1 MKKSN
6 PHAIILKILIPILF
20 ISCSKTSSS
29 QDESFDD
36 KEDKTE
42 YVFIDN
48 LEDKIEW
55 NSAIIGKN
63 GLSYFYNFKNGT
75 SNKFSIFDNNKK
87 NLLIYAEFD
96 EHGRPSYIVSGD
108 YTYVLDNYKDN
119 TFDLAVALKN
129 EVVCIINNI
138 PIEEQLNRL
147 FTDDA
152 YTRSYSAKDD
162 ARKTNAV
169 ISGIGCA
176 ASGALAIVSGGLST
190 PLAFISC
197 TSALITIVDASCI
210 GCCPPWLTTLSTV
223 IGCVDGIGCTVSILG
238 EWMSLSAE
246 AIDLKN
252 IQIAKNALSIDVN
265 TELKDVEVDYAKIL
279 LPVIHNMKSS
289 YIEQSDIEI
298 GIFYSTNPGLP
309 ETDRIREKD
318 EKLNWLTLLNGD
330 CIGSIELNNLK
341 PNTRYYYKS
350 YLIYNMAIACG
361 EIKSFTTAGIY
372 TGGYF
377 KNADNEVICLGKV
390 YSYQQKPNEFGLCYS
405 TTNTNPTLQ
414 DTYVSYQPSINM
426 DNEYEYPTILSNI
439 KSNITYYYRAY
450 MKMGD
455 KIYYGTT
462 KSFLIK
468 EEEETDADKLVGTWI
483 PKEYNWWWKEINEKG
498 EAEIHHGNI
507 TEIIDRLV
515 LNSNGTCNSSA
526 IFGKWEVIANYL
538 LISYHFYNDYAQ
550 TPHEPES
557 ALPLHISSLS
567 KNEWIGTYEDLDD
580 DRHEYLEI
588 RFIREE

>member
-6 PHAIILKILIPILF
+6 PHAIILKILISILF

-265 TELKDVEVDYAKIL
+265 TELKDIEVDYAKIL

-498 EAEIHHGNI
+498 EVEIHHGNI
-507 TEIIDRLV
+507 TEILDRLV